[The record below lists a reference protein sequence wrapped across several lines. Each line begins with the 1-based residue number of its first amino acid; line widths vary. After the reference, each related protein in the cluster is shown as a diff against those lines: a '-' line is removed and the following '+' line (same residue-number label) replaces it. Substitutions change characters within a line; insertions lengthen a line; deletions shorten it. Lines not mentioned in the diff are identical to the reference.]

1 MELEIYVATT
11 NNYREQLMHSQISL
25 FSLHIAYSSKAQ
37 GKLFFHT
44 TKLGAYLSL
53 LRSID
58 KRERGIGNGS
68 RDATQFA
75 YVT

>member
-1 MELEIYVATT
+1 MRRKKEH
-11 NNYREQLMHSQISL
+11 HSCERTDLGSQVSAISWL
-25 FSLHIAYSSKAQ
+25 PLI
-37 GKLFFHT
+37 
-44 TKLGAYLSL
+44 
-53 LRSID
+53 ID